1 MESSNQ
7 KSENLRSAAC
17 YNATFLLGGEKKTI
31 FSVCRYS
38 LSVYLGL
45 RGPLWKQ
52 KNGMRAQQVLE
63 QQITS
68 NGGKLLRDK
77 GQLGNSPTP
86 LMASQE
92 VSPTSH
98 GVPLPNT
105 LRLHRLS
112 PAGGIREGFPA
123 HLYFFLFSACP
134 LWNNYN
140 MAFKLQHH
148 KS

>member
-17 YNATFLLGGEKKTI
+17 YNATFLLGGEKNPFFLFVAIHCQFIWDSEVPCGNK
-31 FSVCRYS
+31 
-38 LSVYLGL
+38 
-45 RGPLWKQ
+45 

-86 LMASQE
+86 LVASQE